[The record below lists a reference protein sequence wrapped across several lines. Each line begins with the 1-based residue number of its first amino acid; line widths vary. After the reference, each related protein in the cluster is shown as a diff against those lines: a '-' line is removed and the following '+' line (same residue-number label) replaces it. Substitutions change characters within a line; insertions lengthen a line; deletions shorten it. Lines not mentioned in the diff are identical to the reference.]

1 MSFPWTHQLNVFT
14 PLYMNQINSKP
25 VNTYAR
31 EINIFLY
38 RFFRDKIEVPLALI
52 SSDLNPSGPLH
63 AFIKTQN
70 TTNKQIPP

>member
-1 MSFPWTHQLNVFT
+1 
-14 PLYMNQINSKP
+14 MNDFDLFS
-25 VNTYAR
+25 
-31 EINIFLY
+31 Y
-38 RFFRDKIEVPLALI
+38 RFFRDNIEVPLALI

>member
-1 MSFPWTHQLNVFT
+1 MI
-14 PLYMNQINSKP
+14 QINSKLIDKSCCEM
-25 VNTYAR
+25 ND
-31 EINIFLY
+31 FDFFSY
-38 RFFRDKIEVPLALI
+38 RFFRDNIEVPLALI